1 MSSEMLTN
9 AEQSADPSPPRI
21 PSVRPGQKGGKRD
34 ENRRR
39 RVSSLCNA
47 GLTLM
52 LGRGLENVTVDDIA
66 KFAGVAKGSFYR
78 YFKDKEELVFSILEP
93 LRAHLQHS
101 FEQGN
106 SLIRAAEDTES
117 LIAAYDQLA
126 GDMQS
131 TLLKFPREILF
142 YLQECRGPRVAQRRP
157 VRACADEIASKAI
170 ALTDVAHER
179 GLLAP
184 FDSRVSAL
192 AVVGAAERL
201 LFEVL
206 SGGDLGA
213 PIAAAE
219 ALVRLVMDGLRQK

>member
-1 MSSEMLTN
+1 MSSKNNTGGPQPPE
-9 AEQSADPSPPRI
+9 PKPPRV

-39 RVSSLCNA
+39 KVSSLCNA

-52 LGRGLENVTVDDIA
+52 LGRGLENVTVDEIA

-78 YFKDKEELVFSILEP
+78 YFNDKEELVQSILEP
-93 LRAHLQHS
+93 LRVQLQLS
-101 FEQGN
+101 FDQG
-106 SLIRAAEDTES
+106 SALIGKAKDSES
-117 LIAAYDQLA
+117 LIAAYDQIA
-126 GDMQS
+126 RDMQS
-131 TLLKFPREILF
+131 TLLKFPREITF

-157 VRACADEIASKAI
+157 VRALADEIAEKAI
-170 ALTDVAHER
+170 ALTDVAHEK

-184 FDSRVSAL
+184 FNSRVSAL
-192 AVVGAAERL
+192 AVVGAAERM

-219 ALVRLVMDGLRQK
+219 ALVRIVMDGLRQK

>member
-1 MSSEMLTN
+1 MSSDLN
-9 AEQSADPSPPRI
+9 LSSAQSADPSPPRV

-52 LGRGLENVTVDDIA
+52 LGRGLENVTVDEIA

-78 YFKDKEELVFSILEP
+78 YFQDKEELVGSVLEP
-93 LRAHLQHS
+93 LRKQLQES
-101 FEQGN
+101 FDEG
-106 SLIRAAEDTES
+106 SRLIGGATDTES
-117 LIAAYDQLA
+117 LIAAYDHIA
-126 GDMQS
+126 ADMQG
-131 TLLKFPREILF
+131 TLLQFPREILF

-157 VRACADEIASKAI
+157 VRQLADDIAAKAI

-184 FDSRVSAL
+184 VDARVSAL
-192 AVVGAAERL
+192 AVVGAAERM

-213 PIAAAE
+213 PVAAAE
-219 ALVRLVMDGLRQK
+219 ALVRIVMDGLRHR

>member
-1 MSSEMLTN
+1 
-9 AEQSADPSPPRI
+9 
-21 PSVRPGQKGGKRD
+21 
-34 ENRRR
+34 
-39 RVSSLCNA
+39 
-47 GLTLM
+47 M

-78 YFKDKEELVFSILEP
+78 YFKDKEELVASILEP
-93 LRAHLQHS
+93 LSTHLRRS

-106 SLIRAAEDTES
+106 SLIREADDTES
-117 LIAAYDQLA
+117 LMAAYDKIA
-126 GDMQS
+126 GDMQG
-131 TLLKFPREILF
+131 TLLQFPREILF

-157 VRACADEIASKAI
+157 VRAVADEIATKAI
-170 ALTDVAHER
+170 ALTDIAHER